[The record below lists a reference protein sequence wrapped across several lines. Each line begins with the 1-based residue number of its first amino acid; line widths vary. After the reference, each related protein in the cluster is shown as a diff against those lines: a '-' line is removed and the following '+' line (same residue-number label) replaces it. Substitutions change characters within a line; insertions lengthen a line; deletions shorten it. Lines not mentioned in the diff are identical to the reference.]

1 MKNKSQGHDYSEIL
15 IWAAALVTVVRY
27 AAAFIASDATE
38 INETFSELITIAM
51 GISGLGMGILDVIGG
66 AYLFTGWQKKMP
78 KNNDPWSFKFK
89 VLTFF
94 AIGLIINGILILIPF
109 TASRVSGNT
118 MFHILGDGFFLYA
131 WSAVVNIAPYLLIGG
146 VAVGTQMV
154 SIETVQNGGHLS
166 GHLSDGNGQKEDNQ
180 RAESIPTDWRKAK
193 KQLTGAQIIAIAKSN
208 TAAVMQDYK
217 LSERT
222 ARRWIENAKAENV
235 PPPFPMPHDKS

>member
-1 MKNKSQGHDYSEIL
+1 MKKQQGHDYSELL

-38 INETFSELITIAM
+38 IPVWLSELITIAM
-51 GISGLGMGILDVIGG
+51 GISGLGMGVLDVIGG

-89 VLTFF
+89 VLSFF
-94 AIGLIINGILILIPF
+94 AIGLIVNGILILIPF

-118 MFHILGDGFFLYA
+118 MFHILGNGFFLYA

-154 SIETVQNGGHLS
+154 SIESGGQMT
-166 GHLSDGNGQKEDNQ
+166 GQMTGGEGQKPDKKQSEPV
-180 RAESIPTDWRKAK
+180 STDWRIAK
-193 KQLTGAQIIAIAKSN
+193 KKLTAPQIAAIAKSN
-208 TAAVMQDYK
+208 TSVVMNEYN

-222 ARRWIENAKAENV
+222 ARRWIEKAKAETS

>member
-1 MKNKSQGHDYSEIL
+1 MKNQKGHDYSEIL

-38 INETFSELITIAM
+38 IPLWLSELITILM
-51 GISGLGMGILDVIGG
+51 GISGIGMGVLDVIGG

-94 AIGLIINGILILIPF
+94 AIGLIVNGILILIPF

-154 SIETVQNGGHLS
+154 SIESGGQMT
-166 GHLSDGNGQKEDNQ
+166 GQMTGGNGQNLDTTPVQ
-180 RAESIPTDWRKAK
+180 SVSTDWRKAK
-193 KQLTGAQIIAIAKSN
+193 KQLTAPQIVAIAKGT
-208 TAAVMQDYK
+208 TAGVMKEYN

-222 ARRWIENAKAENV
+222 ARRWIENAKEEKT
-235 PPPFPMPHDKS
+235 PPPFLIPPEKS

>member
-1 MKNKSQGHDYSEIL
+1 MKNKGHDYSEIL

-38 INETFSELITIAM
+38 IPVWLSELITIAM
-51 GISGLGMGILDVIGG
+51 GISGLGMGVLDVIGG

-89 VLTFF
+89 VLSFF
-94 AIGLIINGILILIPF
+94 AIGLIVNGILILIPF
-109 TASRVSGNT
+109 TASRVSGHT
-118 MFHILGDGFFLYA
+118 MFDILGEGFFLYA

-154 SIETVQNGGHLS
+154 SIESGGQMT
-166 GHLSDGNGQKEDNQ
+166 GQITGNNGQNPDKTPTQ
-180 RAESIPTDWRKAK
+180 SIPTDWRKAK
-193 KQLTGAQIIAIAKSN
+193 KQLSAPQISAIAKGT
-208 TAAVMQDYK
+208 TAGVMKEYN

-222 ARRWIENAKAENV
+222 ARRWIENAKEEKA
-235 PPPFPMPHDKS
+235 PPPFLIPPENS

>member
-1 MKNKSQGHDYSEIL
+1 MKKSQGHDYSEIL

-38 INETFSELITIAM
+38 INATLSEIITIAM
-51 GISGLGMGILDVIGG
+51 GFSGLGMGVLDVIGG

-154 SIETVQNGGHLS
+154 SIESGGQMTGQMTES
-166 GHLSDGNGQKEDNQ
+166 AGHKPEKIQSDVV
-180 RAESIPTDWRKAK
+180 STDWRKAK
-193 KQLTGAQIIAIAKSN
+193 KQLTAPQIAAIAKSN
-208 TAAVMQDYK
+208 TATVMSEYN

-222 ARRWIENAKAENV
+222 ARRWIEKAKEES
-235 PPPFPMPHDKS
+235 PSPFLIPHEKS

>member
-1 MKNKSQGHDYSEIL
+1 MKNKGHDYSEIL

-38 INETFSELITIAM
+38 INATLSEIITIAM
-51 GISGLGMGILDVIGG
+51 GFSGLGMGVLDVIGG

-94 AIGLIINGILILIPF
+94 AIGLIVNGILILIPF

-118 MFHILGDGFFLYA
+118 MFHILGNGFFLYA

-154 SIETVQNGGHLS
+154 SIESVQSGGQMT
-166 GHLSDGNGQKEDNQ
+166 GQMTGGNGQKSDIQ
-180 RAESIPTDWRKAK
+180 PIQSIPTDWRKAK
-193 KQLTGAQIIAIAKSN
+193 KQLTAPQIAAIAKST
-208 TAAVMQDYK
+208 TAGVMKEYK

-222 ARRWIENAKAENV
+222 ARRWIEKANAENV

>member
-1 MKNKSQGHDYSEIL
+1 MKNKGHDYSDLL

-38 INETFSELITIAM
+38 INATLSELITIAM

-94 AIGLIINGILILIPF
+94 AIGLIINGIFILIPF

-118 MFHILGDGFFLYA
+118 MFHILGSGFFLYA

-154 SIETVQNGGHLS
+154 TIETVQSGGQMTGQMS
-166 GHLSDGNGQKEDNQ
+166 DSDGKKTDNQ
-180 RAESIPTDWRKAK
+180 QTQSMPTDWRKAK
-193 KQLTGAQIIAIAKSN
+193 KQLTAPQIAAIAKSN
-208 TAAVMQDYK
+208 TATVMKQYN
-217 LSERT
+217 LSDRT
-222 ARRWIENAKAENV
+222 ARRWIENAKAENS
-235 PPPFPMPHDKS
+235 PPPFPMPQGKS

>member
-1 MKNKSQGHDYSEIL
+1 MKKNQGHDYSEIL

-38 INETFSELITIAM
+38 INALLSEIITIAM

-78 KNNDPWSFKFK
+78 VNGAAWSFKFK

-94 AIGLIINGILILIPF
+94 AIGLIVNGILILIPF

-154 SIETVQNGGHLS
+154 SIETVQNGGQMT
-166 GHLSDGNGQKEDNQ
+166 GQKADGDGQ
-180 RAESIPTDWRKAK
+180 KSDTKSIPTDWRKAK
-193 KQLTGAQIIAIAKSN
+193 KQLTAPQIAAIAKST
-208 TAAVMQDYK
+208 TATVMKQYN
-217 LSERT
+217 LSDRT
-222 ARRWIENAKAENV
+222 ARRWIENAKAENL
-235 PPPFPMPHDKS
+235 PPPFPMPHDKENK

>member
-1 MKNKSQGHDYSEIL
+1 MKNQKGHDYSEIL

-38 INETFSELITIAM
+38 IPVWLSELITIAM
-51 GISGLGMGILDVIGG
+51 GISGLGMGVLDVIGG

-89 VLTFF
+89 VLSFF
-94 AIGLIINGILILIPF
+94 AIGLIVNGILILIPF
-109 TASRVSGNT
+109 TASRVSGHT
-118 MFHILGDGFFLYA
+118 MFDILGEGFFLYA

-154 SIETVQNGGHLS
+154 SIESGGQMTGQMTGGDGQNP
-166 GHLSDGNGQKEDNQ
+166 DKTPTQ
-180 RAESIPTDWRKAK
+180 SIPTDWRKAK
-193 KQLTGAQIIAIAKSN
+193 KQLSAPQISAIAKGT
-208 TAAVMQDYK
+208 TAGVMKEYK

-222 ARRWIENAKAENV
+222 ARRWIENAKEEKA
-235 PPPFPMPHDKS
+235 PPPFLIPPENS

>member
-1 MKNKSQGHDYSEIL
+1 MKNKGHDYSEIL

-38 INETFSELITIAM
+38 INAVLSELITIAM

-118 MFHILGDGFFLYA
+118 MFHILGNGFFLYA

-154 SIETVQNGGHLS
+154 SIESGGQMTGQMS
-166 GHLSDGNGQKEDNQ
+166 TGDGQKPDKPQSEPV
-180 RAESIPTDWRKAK
+180 STDWRKAK
-193 KQLTGAQIIAIAKSN
+193 KQLTAPQIAAIAKGT
-208 TAAVMQDYK
+208 TASVMKDYK

-235 PPPFPMPHDKS
+235 PPPFPMPHDTP

>member
-1 MKNKSQGHDYSEIL
+1 MKNKGHDYSEIL

-38 INETFSELITIAM
+38 INATLSELITIAM

-94 AIGLIINGILILIPF
+94 AIGLIVNGILILIPF

-118 MFHILGDGFFLYA
+118 MFHVLGDGFFLYA

-154 SIETVQNGGHLS
+154 SIETVQNGGQMT
-166 GHLSDGNGQKEDNQ
+166 GQMTGGNGQKPDIQ
-180 RAESIPTDWRKAK
+180 RAESISTDWRKAK
-193 KQLTGAQIIAIAKSN
+193 KQLTAPQVAAIAKSA
-208 TAAVMQDYK
+208 TAAVMKEYK

-222 ARRWIENAKAENV
+222 ARRWIEKAKEEY
-235 PPPFPMPHDKS
+235 PSPFLIPHDKS